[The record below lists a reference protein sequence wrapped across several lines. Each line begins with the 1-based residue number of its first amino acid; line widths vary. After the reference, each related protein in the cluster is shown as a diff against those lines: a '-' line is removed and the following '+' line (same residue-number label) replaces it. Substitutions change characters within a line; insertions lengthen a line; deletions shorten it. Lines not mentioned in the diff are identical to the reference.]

1 MRKMMMAAVVGA
13 LGAAVVS
20 ATPAQAQWRGGGYY
34 GNQGY
39 GYGYGNRYGR
49 NDVRREYRECQ
60 RELRRADSRREYY
73 RELRECRREIARAR
87 YNNRY
92 DRYDDD
98 WRHRDRYRYR
108 RY

>member
-20 ATPAQAQWRGGGYY
+20 AAPAQAQYRGGGYY

-39 GYGYGNRYGR
+39 GYGYGR
-49 NDVRREYRECQ
+49 NDVRREQRECR

-87 YNNRY
+87 WD
-92 DRYDDD
+92 DRRDD
-98 WRHRDRYRYR
+98 WRYRDRRYR

>member
-20 ATPAQAQWRGGGYY
+20 ATPAQAQWRGGYY

-39 GYGYGNRYGR
+39 GYGYGRN
-49 NDVRREYRECQ
+49 NDVRREMRECR
-60 RELRRADSRREYY
+60 RELRRADSRWEYQ

-87 YNNRY
+87 WEDRHDNWRY
-92 DRYDDD
+92 
-98 WRHRDRYRYR
+98 RDRYRDRDYYDRRYR

>member
-1 MRKMMMAAVVGA
+1 MRKMMMAAVLGA

-20 ATPAQAQWRGGGYY
+20 ATPAQAQWRGGYY

-39 GYGYGNRYGR
+39 GQGYGRSE
-49 NDVRREYRECQ
+49 VRREMRECR
-60 RELRRADSRREYY
+60 RELRRADSRREYR

-87 YNNRY
+87 WEDRRDHRRY
-92 DRYDDD
+92 
-98 WRHRDRYRYR
+98 RDRSYRYR